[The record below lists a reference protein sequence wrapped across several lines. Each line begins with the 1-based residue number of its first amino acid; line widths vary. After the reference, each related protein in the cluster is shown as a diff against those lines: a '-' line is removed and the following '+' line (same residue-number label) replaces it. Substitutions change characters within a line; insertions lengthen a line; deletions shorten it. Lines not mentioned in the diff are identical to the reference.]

1 MPQVTI
7 EDGGAMHTLMAPPVL
22 PEMVGCIS
30 SVRHALLGAGDNPS
44 MLSRGLVLPAAVLV
58 GLIASVAYAVP
69 HVQALLAPAPPPEPT
84 LFEWLFGEWY

>member
-44 MLSRGLVLPAAVLV
+44 MLSRGALITSTETAMLRLQESNAADHWGVLWIPEV
-58 GLIASVAYAVP
+58 GA
-69 HVQALLAPAPPPEPT
+69 
-84 LFEWLFGEWY
+84 